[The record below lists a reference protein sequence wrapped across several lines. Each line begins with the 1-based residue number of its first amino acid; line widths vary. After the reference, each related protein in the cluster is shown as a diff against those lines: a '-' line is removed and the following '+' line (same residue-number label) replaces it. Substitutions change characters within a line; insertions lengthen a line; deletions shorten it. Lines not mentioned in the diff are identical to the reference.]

1 MMYIVAKLPARYG
14 RFHQLQEENYP
25 FRRAFERYLEAI
37 SALGL
42 ALDADPETTIGIIEN
57 ALFSGE
63 RLPDIPDGDAPV
75 NFRFSVDNPTIENF
89 FASSDLTNKMIV
101 TLVIRMTLRLAEKY
115 GNSLSRLTILIE
127 GLSARDVPEETPV
140 SVPDRKEEPQEAD
153 SIRSRI
159 KIAAPAKKAETS
171 IRSESDMLKRLENL
185 TQKGDAMLAEREE
198 QPEEGET
205 VVHTNPA
212 LADFL

>member
-115 GNSLSRLTILIE
+115 GNSLSRLTILVE

-159 KIAAPAKKAETS
+159 KIAAPAKKAETP

-198 QPEEGET
+198 TEEGET

-212 LADFL
+212 LTDFL

>member
-1 MMYIVAKLPARYG
+1 MMYIVAKLPASYG

-25 FRRAFERYLEAI
+25 FRRAFERYLEAVA
-37 SALGL
+37 ALGL

-159 KIAAPAKKAETS
+159 KIAAPAKKAETP

-198 QPEEGET
+198 TEEGET

>member
-1 MMYIVAKLPARYG
+1 MYIVAKLPARYG

-25 FRRAFERYLEAI
+25 FRRAFERYLEVVA
-37 SALGL
+37 ALGL

-159 KIAAPAKKAETS
+159 KIAAPAKKAETP

-198 QPEEGET
+198 TEEGET